1 MRMISVKLALIVIV
15 VLSASTVLMAAG
27 DRIDLRLGQKRVDDR
42 IATPR
47 LALGTLKEKDEKE
60 ELQVAKKRA
69 SVKTTTRRV
78 VKKDEQRK
86 KKTKRVV
93 ASQ

>member
-1 MRMISVKLALIVIV
+1 MLEISIKFVLAFGISVSVSSWAV
-15 VLSASTVLMAAG
+15 A
-27 DRIDLRLGQKRVDDR
+27 DERINLRLNQKSVDDR

-47 LALGTLKEKDEKE
+47 LALGKLKEKDKE
-60 ELQVAKKRA
+60 VELQVTKKRSSA
-69 SVKTTTRRV
+69 KTTTRRV
-78 VKKDEQRK
+78 SKDDKQRK

>member
-1 MRMISVKLALIVIV
+1 MCGISVKTILIFGISVSV
-15 VLSASTVLMAAG
+15 STWTVA
-27 DRIDLRLGQKRVDDR
+27 DERINLRLNQKCIDDR

-47 LALGTLKEKDEKE
+47 LALGPLQEKDKEE
-60 ELQVAKKRA
+60 ELQVTKKRS
-69 SVKTTTRRV
+69 SVKSTTRRV
-78 VKKDEQRK
+78 SKNDKQRK

>member
-1 MRMISVKLALIVIV
+1 MCRISVKLILILGI
-15 VLSASTVLMAAG
+15 TVLASAG
-27 DRIDLRLGQKRVDDR
+27 VFADDRINLRLNQKRIDDR

-47 LALGTLKEKDEKE
+47 LALGTLKEKDKDKE
-60 ELQVAKKRA
+60 IQVTKKRITAKK
-69 SVKTTTRRV
+69 TTRRIT
-78 VKKDEQRK
+78 KDDKERK

>member
-1 MRMISVKLALIVIV
+1 MSYISIQFAVVGIV
-15 VLSASTVLMAAG
+15 VLFSTGVAVSD
-27 DRIDLRLGQKRVDDR
+27 DRIDLRLNHRPVSSR

-47 LALGTLKEKDEKE
+47 LALGKLVEKDKE
-60 ELQVAKKRA
+60 AELQVKKKRRS
-69 SVKTTTRRV
+69 SVKSVGRV
-78 VKKDEQRK
+78 RKSDSQRK